1 MIEAGFVGVDAT
13 DPLSPLHKVPRDQL
27 RENFAKADQQL
38 WGLHAPGGMKS
49 DGHTL
54 PRVMRMLPSALPSSL
69 SPSYLVC
76 PT

>member
-38 WGLHAPGGMKS
+38 WGLHAPGEK
-49 DGHTL
+49 T
-54 PRVMRMLPSALPSSL
+54 PL
-69 SPSYLVC
+69 SM
-76 PT
+76 